1 MIRKSAEGSCESR
14 GDAEVRCSMQV
25 SREQASEMSNNI
37 DSLALIRPSL
47 ALLVMVRGEAVLF
60 GLDEMERE
68 LANSR

>member
-1 MIRKSAEGSCESR
+1 
-14 GDAEVRCSMQV
+14 MQV

-47 ALLVMVRGEAVLF
+47 ALLVMVHGEVVLL